1 MPRKP
6 KDTWRR
12 RTRTA
17 AHAYPG
23 LKAAERELREVR
35 ITPTFDHEN
44 AHGSFR
50 STEDAAIRELPPAQ
64 RRQLEAV
71 ENALRAMSSLA
82 SAEDRQKLIQM
93 VYFTG
98 RRYTI
103 DGAALQIPVSP
114 RTAQL
119 WNSDFLLLVWAN
131 LCQGSGK
138 EAKA

>member
-6 KDTWRR
+6 QDTWRR
-12 RTRTA
+12 RARTA
-17 AHAYPG
+17 AHDYPG
-23 LKAAERELREVR
+23 LKAAERELHEVR
-35 ITPTFDHEN
+35 ITPTFDHES

-64 RRQLEAV
+64 QRQLEAV

-82 SAEDRQKLIQM
+82 NAEDRQKLIQM

-98 RRYTI
+98 RFTL
-103 DGAALQIPVSP
+103 DGAALEIPVSVQ
-114 RTAQL
+114 TAKL
-119 WNSDFLLLVWAN
+119 WSNDFLLLVWAN

-138 EAKA
+138 EAKS

>member
-6 KDTWRR
+6 QDTWRR
-12 RTRTA
+12 RARTA
-17 AHAYPG
+17 ARDYPG

-35 ITPTFDHEN
+35 ITPTFDNES

-64 RRQLEAV
+64 QRQLEAV

-82 SAEDRQKLIQM
+82 NAEDRQKLIQLI
-93 VYFTG
+93 YFNG
-98 RRYTI
+98 RFTL
-103 DGAALQIPVSP
+103 DGAALEIPVSVQ
-114 RTAQL
+114 TAKL
-119 WNSDFLLLVWAN
+119 WSNDFLLLVWAN

-138 EAKA
+138 EAKS